1 MQIFNF
7 SSPSNS
13 RNNKESALLSLQLE
27 ALDPDTPDER
37 LTQLMAHPVAAVR
50 RAIVRRVH
58 LPNHLADRALVDNDW
73 TVRRA
78 YAQRG
83 DVSVS
88 HLVRLLQDEHSQVT
102 HWALTH
108 RSLRDTLSQLQDGHK
123 YQLD

>member
-7 SSPSNS
+7 SSSSNS
-13 RNNKESALLSLQLE
+13 QDKESALLDLQLE

-37 LTQLMAHPVAAVR
+37 LTQLMAHPIAAVR
-50 RAIVRRVH
+50 RAVVRRVH
-58 LPNHLADRALVDNDW
+58 LPSHLTNRALVDHDW

-83 DVSVS
+83 DVSVR
-88 HLVRLLQDEHSQVT
+88 HLVRLVQDEHSQVA

-108 RSLRDTLSQLQDGHK
+108 RSLRDTLNQLPDGHE